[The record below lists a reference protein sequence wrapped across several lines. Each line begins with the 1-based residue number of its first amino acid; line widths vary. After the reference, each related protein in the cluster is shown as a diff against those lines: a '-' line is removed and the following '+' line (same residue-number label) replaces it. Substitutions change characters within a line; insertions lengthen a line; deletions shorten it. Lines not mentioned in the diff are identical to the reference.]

1 MIITNPVYHSLTWS
15 CGKLSSLAL
24 LETGAYLWGGG
35 GLIEDLHQLRTVKYS
50 QSYDFVC
57 QMALLGGKG
66 LSVALIKYN
75 NIK

>member
-1 MIITNPVYHSLTWS
+1 MWKTFFLGPIRDGGLFLV
-15 CGKLSSLAL
+15 
-24 LETGAYLWGGG
+24 GGG
-35 GLIEDLHQLRTVKYS
+35 GLIEDLHQLSTVKYS

>member
-1 MIITNPVYHSLTWS
+1 M
-15 CGKLSSLAL
+15 
-24 LETGAYLWGGG
+24 ETFFLGPIKDGGLFMGGGGG
-35 GLIEDLHQLRTVKYS
+35 GLIEDFHQLRKVKYS

>member
-1 MIITNPVYHSLTWS
+1 MW
-15 CGKLSSLAL
+15 KLSSLAL
-24 LETGAYLWGGG
+24 LETGAYLWGGGGG